1 MGAKVSMRS
10 YISCFPTVQNYIF
23 LLKKTSGLPIIN
35 PHITSKKRKLAD
47 RQGEKT
53 VGTIQEKI
61 AVVTEM

>member
-1 MGAKVSMRS
+1 MHLSEIWHSKKNDCRLSRTQVS
-10 YISCFPTVQNYIF
+10 
-23 LLKKTSGLPIIN
+23 KKTSGLPIIN

-61 AVVTEM
+61 TVVTEM